1 MDFFARQ
8 AATRRQSRWMVF
20 LFVVAVIAIVIAI
33 DFVVVATVA
42 VLSVQD
48 DGGLL
53 ASPDMSLSR
62 YPMAV
67 LFSTVVVLGTIGI
80 SCLVRTASL
89 AAGGGKVAEQL
100 GGTRVG
106 ADTTDPLKRRLR
118 NVVEEVAIASGVPVP
133 QVYVLEREAG
143 INAFAAGYSP
153 ANAAIAVTRGALVNL
168 NRDEL
173 QGVIAHEFSHVL
185 NGDMRLSTRLIG
197 LLFGLTVIA
206 MIARTI
212 LRLAPRG
219 GGGRKG
225 GGGIL
230 VIFLAAFVVLALGWI
245 GLFFGRLIQAA
256 VSRHRESLADAS
268 AVQFTRDPQGLRN
281 ALVKI
286 GALGAGSRFADAD
299 AEEVAHLLFAEGIGR
314 AFATHPPLVE
324 RIREIDPQFQ
334 PAEFDAVR
342 RRMGEARAMA
352 EEEAAR
358 EAQPAAR
365 RGGPLAGA
373 IALAPAAVAGLVA
386 NPGTEHVLEAQ
397 LVLES
402 LPESFRRA
410 ARQPG
415 QATALFVALA
425 IDAAPEAR
433 ERQLAFIDQQYGQ
446 DHVQAVKAML
456 PQVDA
461 LTARAAHAGAPAG
474 VRGAQPARARGARR
488 APEVPER
495 IAGPRKSRL
504 GLRVRV
510 AQARAGAAT
519 GQPGSAPARRGVPER
534 SGRARRAAG
543 AVLDARDAG
552 QRGRGVGTPGLRG
565 GDVHPDARDPSGVRA
580 ARALAAEARPGAR
593 AHRPPAAGG
602 EEPAGAGPRRDDL
615 PRRPHDR
622 RRVRVAARDL
632 RDAALPAAAAL
643 CDRLARGLTL
653 SVTCAAARP
662 RRGAKWRSS
671 GLR

>member
-461 LTARAAHAGAPAG
+461 LTAVQRMPALLQVFAALS
-474 VRGAQPARARGARR
+474 Q
-488 APEVPER
+488 
-495 IAGPRKSRL
+495 L
-504 GLRVRV
+504 
-510 AQARAGAAT
+510 
-519 GQPGSAPARRGVPER
+519 
-534 SGRARRAAG
+534 GRAERVELLKCLNGLLVRENRASVFGYALRKLAQVQLQDNLDPRRRAAG
-543 AVLDARDAG
+543 YLSAQGARDALQVLFSTLAMQG
-552 QRGRGVGTPGLRG
+552 SEDEGSARQAYEAGMSILMPGI
-565 GDVHPDARDPSGVRA
+565 HPAYVRLAHWPPKLDQALARIDRLQPA
-580 ARALAAEARPGAR
+580 AKNRLVQALAATISHDARMTVAESELLR
-593 AHRPPAAGG
+593 AICATLHCPLPPLYATAS
-602 EEPAGAGPRRDDL
+602 P
-615 PRRPHDR
+615 
-622 RRVRVAARDL
+622 VA
-632 RDAALPAAAAL
+632 
-643 CDRLARGLTL
+643 
-653 SVTCAAARP
+653 
-662 RRGAKWRSS
+662 
-671 GLR
+671 